1 MIYNL
6 MLVAGIYKVFLKYPL
21 SYAAFNAFKFE
32 ILNHYEERNWTTERR
47 DFICQISNNY
57 KCFIITESII
67 EKSVTWPRK

>member
-1 MIYNL
+1 MIYDL

-21 SYAAFNAFKFE
+21 SYTASNAFKFE
-32 ILNHYEERNWTTERR
+32 ILNHYEKRNWTTERR
-47 DFICQISNNY
+47 NFICQISNNY